1 MANSRFRLLQ
11 VERGHNR
18 RHQRRL
24 GHLELPELNESCR
37 NEFCVLE
44 KPLDGLILPEK
55 FLLHREVV
63 IAVGDDCDICG
74 FLLRD
79 YK

>member
-1 MANSRFRLLQ
+1 MTNSRFGLLQ
-11 VERGHNR
+11 VEPGHHR
-18 RHQRRL
+18 HHQRRL
-24 GHLELPELNESCR
+24 GHLELPELDESCR

-44 KPLDGLILPEK
+44 NPLDGLRLPEK

-63 IAVGDDCDICG
+63 VVVGDDCDICG
-74 FLLRD
+74 FVLRD